1 MYAHAE
7 LTLARKVAAK
17 ERKSRWTRARD
28 AADAGIAQA
37 TSEGLRMNL
46 KATQLLL
53 QELLADRVPTPEVL
67 YLAGLSELAAT
78 AMPKVDVLDLLTT
91 VRLRRTGA
99 TLGAAAA

>member
-78 AMPKVDVLDLLTT
+78 AMPKVDVLDLLT